1 MRLLLIEDDDI
12 LGEGLRDYLRTE
24 GHAVDWFRDLQH
36 AEVARGE
43 PFDAWLLD
51 WQLPDGSGLEWLRAR
66 RAKGETTPALMLT
79 ARDRL
84 VDRVSSLDGG
94 ADDYL
99 IKPFAPEELAARL
112 RAVCR
117 RSAGVAEARVRAGGV
132 LIDLHARAAFRDERR
147 VELTAR
153 EWALLEALALRN
165 GRIVLKAELERLVH
179 GFDSEVTTCSV
190 PSRCRQRP
198 ALVRTSR
205 SWRHATGEARP
216 WRRTLPE
223 LSSCVE
229 PRAGAA
235 STRCVSFGA
244 KAASQRGAIS
254 FLAVATAIGAL
265 AASRALARASISG

>member
-12 LGEGLRDYLRTE
+12 LGEALRDYLHAD
-24 GHAVDWFRDLQH
+24 GHAVDWFRSLEQAD
-36 AEVARGE
+36 AARSG

-51 WQLPDGSGLEWLRAR
+51 WQLPDGSGLDWLRAR

-84 VDRVSSLDGG
+84 ADRVSSLDGG

-117 RSAGVAEARVRAGGV
+117 RSAGAADARVRAGAV
-132 LIDLHARAAFRDERR
+132 LIDLHARAAFRDGER

-165 GRIVLKAELERLVH
+165 GRIVLKTELERLVH
-179 GFDSEVTTCSV
+179 GFDVEITSNALEVHISSLRKKLGREVIGT
-190 PSRCRQRP
+190 
-198 ALVRTSR
+198 VRGLGYRIDGT
-205 SWRHATGEARP
+205 
-216 WRRTLPE
+216 
-223 LSSCVE
+223 
-229 PRAGAA
+229 
-235 STRCVSFGA
+235 
-244 KAASQRGAIS
+244 
-254 FLAVATAIGAL
+254 ATA
-265 AASRALARASISG
+265 